1 MTLSIGGPF
10 VLRLVIGGLLVLSGS
25 MKLGVYKALGIGPL
39 AMDPLD
45 FAFAIKG
52 FQFGLS
58 DTLVQILTYAVPW
71 GELLAGLGLAI
82 GFWTRASAIAVAA
95 LMLAFGAGIVSLLA
109 RDIPVDC
116 PCFGKLKLF
125 CGDQPLGVCHLI
137 RNGVIAG
144 LAMVVAILGPGMAAV
159 DLRRGRGAKGQVK
172 TARGS

>member
-1 MTLSIGGPF
+1 MKLSVGGPL

-25 MKLGVYKALGIGPL
+25 MKLGLFKALGIGPL

-45 FAFAIKG
+45 FAFSIKG
-52 FQFGLS
+52 FQLGLS

-71 GELLAGLGLAI
+71 GELLAGLGMLI
-82 GFWTRASAIAVAA
+82 GFWTRASAIAVAT
-95 LMLAFGAGIVSLLA
+95 LMLIFGVGIISLLA

-125 CGDQPLGVCHLI
+125 CGNQPLGVCHLI

-144 LAMVVAILGPGMAAV
+144 LATVVAIVGPGMAAV
-159 DLRRGRGAKGQVK
+159 DLRGLQGRKA
-172 TARGS
+172 